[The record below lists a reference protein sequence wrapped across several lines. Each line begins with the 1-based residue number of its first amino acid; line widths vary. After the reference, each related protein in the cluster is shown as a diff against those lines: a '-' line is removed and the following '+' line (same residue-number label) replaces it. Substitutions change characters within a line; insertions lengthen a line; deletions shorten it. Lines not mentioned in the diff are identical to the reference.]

1 MQRLFDPVLKARES
15 SLAGRMGTKS
25 SKISN
30 VADEMAATGGKNSGS
45 VIDKLTEAQLDEF
58 REAFNSFDKVPS
70 QHAAAPQRAQET
82 FCMGTTASGGAQKMA
97 APPAHRHTTHAHPM
111 IVRNPALACRTAAAA
126 STPRNS
132 RI

>member
-1 MQRLFDPVLKARES
+1 
-15 SLAGRMGTKS
+15 MGTKS

-30 VADEMAATGGKNSGS
+30 VADEMASTGGRNSGS

-58 REAFNSFDKVPS
+58 REAFNSFDKVPF
-70 QHAAAPQRAQET
+70 QHCKEPRRAFGS
-82 FCMGTTASGGAQKMA
+82 FCMGATASGKTQKMA
-97 APPAHRHTTHAHPM
+97 APPAQRHTTRAQPT
-111 IVRNPALACRTAAAA
+111 IVRTLALACRTAAAA

>member
-1 MQRLFDPVLKARES
+1 
-15 SLAGRMGTKS
+15 MGTKS

-70 QHAAAPQRAQET
+70 QHAATRQRAQET
-82 FCMGTTASGGAQKMA
+82 FCMGTTASGGAQK
-97 APPAHRHTTHAHPM
+97 T
-111 IVRNPALACRTAAAA
+111 
-126 STPRNS
+126 RNS
-132 RI
+132 LAVSILSLYGKKTSSTNPPFLSFCRIIAFVALWLVVKRRMIA